1 MIGVTLARITRR
13 STVMMTN
20 TMKRAALLA
29 IFLASA
35 FVAETV
41 AVDVPVPSAEIMIAE
56 ADLIL
61 VGKATV
67 APDESVVMQVSKT
80 LKGDP
85 ALTGTAVPLIST
97 YPEWAFPFLSAI
109 QDIKDNP
116 FVIIASKDE
125 NSKGAVL
132 GYGMASIW
140 PSGAPS
146 DVPAKDLPGCVAFIQ
161 RQLRTGS
168 PPSGTAPSV
177 EAKLSADTSQGETA
191 PPFPASAMKLRLK
204 WKALEERL
212 AQPLEIRWIAVDTAG
227 VAPKDHVISASRSE
241 PGKTAGAFALSKP
254 TSGFPPGKYRVELQ
268 QAGKIIYTEDF
279 IIR

>member
-1 MIGVTLARITRR
+1 VTRGRIIRR
-13 STVMMTN
+13 STVTMTN
-20 TMKRAALLA
+20 VMKPGALLA
-29 IFLASA
+29 YFSVVASIA
-35 FVAETV
+35 RIM
-41 AVDVPVPSAEIMIAE
+41 AVDVPVPSAENMIAE

-61 VGKATV
+61 VGKATI
-67 APDESVVMQVSKT
+67 APDESVVVQVSKT

-97 YPEWAFPFLSAI
+97 FPEWAFPFLSAI
-109 QDIKDNP
+109 QAIKDNP

-125 NSKGAVL
+125 NSNGAVL

-177 EAKLSADTSQGETA
+177 EAKLSADTTQGEIA
-191 PPFPASAMKLRLK
+191 PPFPANAVKLRLK
-204 WKALEERL
+204 WKPPEETRG
-212 AQPLEIRWIAVDTAG
+212 QPLEVRWIAADTGGA
-227 VAPKDHVISASRSE
+227 APKDHVISSSKSDS
-241 PGKTAGAFALSKP
+241 GKTAGEFTLSKP
-254 TSGFPPGKYRVELQ
+254 TQGFPPGKYRVELR
-268 QAGKIIYTEDF
+268 QAGKLIYTQDF